1 MTVNVVYPPVVL
13 TTAANTWQ
21 KQRMANLLE
30 VLLVLLCIILVAQI
44 CGRIFSY
51 LQQPAVMGEII
62 SGLLLGPSLLGRFW
76 PEMQRTLIPSNA
88 VPFIGLFA
96 QVGVVLY
103 MFVIGLEL
111 DFSAVK
117 KSGRSILV
125 ISFSSM
131 ILPFLLGLGFV
142 YFMFTS
148 LAEPNVNATGFALF
162 FAVSMSIT
170 AFPVLARIL
179 DDSQLRKTKLGELAL
194 SCAAVD
200 DASAWCF
207 LAMAVSIVK
216 AGGAGAFYPI
226 VWTALFVLLMLLGV
240 RPVLQKLLRGIERW
254 NVSMQ
259 SCLTL
264 LLTGAL
270 VSAVI
275 TEWIGIHAIFGAFVF
290 GAIVP
295 HDSKIA
301 IAAIER
307 LQDFVKILFLPAFF
321 AFTGMRTQVSLLSG
335 FNDWMLCLAII
346 ALATCG
352 KFLGSYLAARAVGQ
366 DAKQAG
372 ALGALLNSRGLVELI
387 VLNIGLDLGIISP
400 RLFTMLVIMA
410 IVTTL
415 MATPLTFGILQIP
428 RKNVHSWK
436 NL

>member
-1 MTVNVVYPPVVL
+1 
-13 TTAANTWQ
+13 
-21 KQRMANLLE
+21 MANLLE

-62 SGLLLGPSLLGRFW
+62 SGLLLGPSLLGRFL
-76 PEMQRTLIPSNA
+76 PEVQKTLIPDNA

-111 DFSAVK
+111 NFSAVK

-125 ISFSSM
+125 ISYSSM

-142 YFMFTS
+142 YFMFTKI
-148 LAEPNVNATGFALF
+148 AEPNVNYTGFSLF

-179 DDSQLRKTKLGELAL
+179 DDSHLRKTKLGELAL

-200 DASAWCF
+200 DATAWCF

-216 AGGAGAFYPI
+216 SGGTGAFYPI
-226 VWTALFVLLMLLGV
+226 LWTALFVLLMLFAV
-240 RPVLQKLLRGIERW
+240 RPLLQKLVQGIERW
-254 NVSMQ
+254 KVSMQ
-259 SCLTL
+259 TCLTL

-275 TEWIGIHAIFGAFVF
+275 TESIGIHAIFGAFVF

-307 LQDFVKILFLPAFF
+307 LQDFVKVLFLPAFF

-335 FNDWMLCLAII
+335 WNDWLLCFAII
-346 ALATCG
+346 ALATFG
-352 KFLGSYLAARAVGQ
+352 KFAGSYLAARAVGQ
-366 DAKQAG
+366 EAKHAG

-410 IVTTL
+410 IITTL
-415 MATPLTFGILQIP
+415 MTTPLTFWILQIP
-428 RKNVHSWK
+428 RKNQS
-436 NL
+436 